1 MNVKVL
7 ERLEKG
13 WIRFEWE
20 RMKPGVSAHVM
31 WTIVDT
37 IDRFYKNK
45 SVKELV
51 IVKYK
56 RIPAYI
62 TLVRA
67 DYIPVLDW
75 IQSEFIKLEM
85 YEECGKIEKLKTDIN
100 EQGRRNTKV
109 MGNTNKSKRRAKP
122 VSGEEV
128 ENM

>member
-13 WIRFEWE
+13 WIRFGWE

-109 MGNTNKSKRRAKP
+109 MGNTNKSKRRAKRIG
-122 VSGEEV
+122 GEEI

>member
-7 ERLEKG
+7 QRIEKG
-13 WIRFEWE
+13 WIRFGWE
-20 RMKPGVSAHVM
+20 RMKSGVSTHVM

-62 TLVRA
+62 TLVRT
-67 DYIPVLDW
+67 DYIPILDW

-85 YEECGKIEKLKTDIN
+85 YEECSKIEKLKTDIN
-100 EQGRRNTKV
+100 EQSRGNTKV
-109 MGNTNKSKRRAKP
+109 MGNTNKSKSRAKRIG
-122 VSGEEV
+122 GEEI

>member
-20 RMKPGVSAHVM
+20 RMKPGVSNHVM

-62 TLVRA
+62 TLFRA
-67 DYIPVLDW
+67 DYISVLDW

-85 YEECGKIEKLKTDIN
+85 YEECSKIEKLKTDIN
-100 EQGRRNTKV
+100 EQSRRNTKV
-109 MGNTNKSKRRAKP
+109 MGNTNKSKRRTKP

-128 ENM
+128 ENI